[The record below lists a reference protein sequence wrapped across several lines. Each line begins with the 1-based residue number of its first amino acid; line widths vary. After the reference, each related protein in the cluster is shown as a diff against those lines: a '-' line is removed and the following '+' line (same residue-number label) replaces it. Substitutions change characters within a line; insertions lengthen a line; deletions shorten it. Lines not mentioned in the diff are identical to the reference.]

1 MNNNLALNQY
11 FQNSVNTASPAEL
24 TLMLYNGLVKYL
36 MKAQESIAQDNL
48 QKSHEN
54 IMRSQNIISEF
65 QATLDM
71 KYPISQNLMLLY
83 DYMKH
88 RLIDANVKK
97 DMEIIDEVLIFAREL
112 RDTWAIAIKKSRTS
126 TEK

>member
-11 FQNSVNTASPAEL
+11 LENSVNTASPAEL
-24 TLMLYNGLVKYL
+24 TLLLYNGLVKYL
-36 MKAQESIAQDNL
+36 MKAKESVDQNNL

-83 DYMKH
+83 DYMKR

-97 DMEIIDEVLIFAREL
+97 DIEIIDEVLIFAREL
-112 RDTWAIAIKKSRTS
+112 RDTWAAAMKKSRI
-126 TEK
+126 

>member
-1 MNNNLALNQY
+1 MNYNMGLNQY
-11 FQNSVNTASPAEL
+11 LENSVNTASPAEL

-36 MKAQESIAQDNL
+36 MKAKESVANNNP

-54 IMRSQNIISEF
+54 IMRSQNIICEF

-71 KYPISQNLMLLY
+71 KYPISQYLMLLY
-83 DYMKH
+83 DYMKR

-97 DMEIIDEVLIFAREL
+97 DVEIIDEVLIFAREL
-112 RDTWAIAIKKSRTS
+112 RDTWAAAMKKSRI
-126 TEK
+126 

>member
-36 MKAQESIAQDNL
+36 MKAKESIAQNDL

-54 IMRSQNIISEF
+54 IMRSQDIISEF

-71 KYPISQNLMLLY
+71 KYSISQNLMLLY

-112 RDTWAIAIKKSRTS
+112 RDTWAIAMKKSRT
-126 TEK
+126 